1 MSSAKPKHKY
11 GLYRFYAPI
20 YDRIVAPS
28 FSEGHAVMYD
38 ELSLKSGD
46 KVLEVGVGTGISLKH
61 YPANIIVDAIDASE
75 PMLKEARE
83 NLEEGVNADV
93 RLHCM
98 DAHHLEFDDDSF
110 DCAIIAHAIAVVAE
124 PDVVLKE
131 MIRVTKTKGR
141 IVIVNYYKESVGIL
155 ERMWTPIR
163 RRLGL
168 GRQIDL
174 LQLIKDN
181 GLELLKSKDVN
192 KIASKLLVCK
202 IP

>member
-1 MSSAKPKHKY
+1 M
-11 GLYRFYAPI
+11 
-20 YDRIVAPS
+20 
-28 FSEGHAVMYD
+28 
-38 ELSLKSGD
+38 
-46 KVLEVGVGTGISLKH
+46 KH

-98 DAHHLEFDDDSF
+98 DAHQLEFDDDSF
-110 DCAIIAHAIAVVAE
+110 VCAISAHAIAVVAE
-124 PDVVLKE
+124 SVVILKE
-131 MIRVTKTKGR
+131 MIRFTKTKGR
-141 IVIVNYYKESVGIL
+141 IVIVNSYKESVGIL

-168 GRQIDL
+168 GRQLDL